1 MTPPDIDDAVA
12 DLLAAHPTGRVLLTI
27 AERLDA
33 LVERMQLDGDHLDE
47 PKRVEA
53 LQADAAAVRRTAG
66 NLSAAGAGRL
76 PAPVRQSHTR
86 VRSA

>member
-33 LVERMQLDGDHLDE
+33 LVER
-47 PKRVEA
+47 
-53 LQADAAAVRRTAG
+53 
-66 NLSAAGAGRL
+66 AAGAGRL
-76 PAPVRQSHTR
+76 PAVVRQSHIR
-86 VRSA
+86 ARSA